1 MASIL
6 ALTQQ
11 MQTNYFVNQ
20 LFCNTSVALA
30 TQEHR
35 DTNLEA
41 KLNALEAVVLHLDTV
56 QTIQY

>member
-1 MASIL
+1 
-6 ALTQQ
+6 
-11 MQTNYFVNQ
+11 MQTNHFVNQ
-20 LFCNTSVALA
+20 LLCNTSVALA

-35 DTNLEA
+35 NTNLEA